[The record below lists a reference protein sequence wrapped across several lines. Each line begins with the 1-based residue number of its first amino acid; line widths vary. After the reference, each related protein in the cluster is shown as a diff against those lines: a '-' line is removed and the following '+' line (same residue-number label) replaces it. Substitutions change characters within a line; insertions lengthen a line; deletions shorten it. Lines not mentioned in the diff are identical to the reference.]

1 MKRSS
6 SIDGTRLCKP
16 RGLMTVFVLVL
27 YLLTGALHE
36 FCGFDV
42 TKSTG
47 TTIVSVLGS
56 DDGHSE
62 HGAAADHHC
71 HGCFSVSMPAPVL
84 AAASIG
90 LVRRLIVL
98 RDVKLGDRT
107 TGIDPPPPKFL
118 N

>member
-1 MKRSS
+1 MKRQS

-27 YLLTGALHE
+27 YLLTGTLHQ

-42 TKSTG
+42 TNSAS
-47 TTIVSVLGS
+47 TTIVSALGS

-62 HGAAADHHC
+62 SAAAADHHC
-71 HGCFSVSMPAPVL
+71 HGCFSVSVPAPVVV
-84 AAASIG
+84 AASIG
-90 LVRRLIVL
+90 PVRRLIVL
-98 RDVKLGDRT
+98 RDVKLGDRA

-118 N
+118 T